1 MDKVEE
7 IPLTARG
14 KNMEQAFSNIVIN
27 LFSNI
32 VNLELIEPKL
42 TKTILIREKNLK
54 KLLYQYIKKVYD
66 LALTEAILINKV
78 HNVKIENVNDDY
90 LLTAVVE
97 GEKLKQEHKLNNTI
111 KMITDRNII
120 IKEDKEGC
128 NLQINIIVE
137 KKDEV

>member
-7 IPLTARG
+7 ITLTARG

>member
-7 IPLTARG
+7 ITLTARG

-111 KMITDRNII
+111 KMLTDRNII